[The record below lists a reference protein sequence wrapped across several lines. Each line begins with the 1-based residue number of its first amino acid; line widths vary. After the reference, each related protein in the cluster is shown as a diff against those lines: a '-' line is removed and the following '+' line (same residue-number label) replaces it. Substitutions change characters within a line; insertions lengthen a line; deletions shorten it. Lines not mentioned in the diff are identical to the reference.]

1 MNNGFFAVILIIIIL
16 VFGGVM
22 YYATDLNP
30 QGIGLSDVEDNNISN
45 VNNSNNM
52 GLNNSSTNINT
63 NTSNKTVVAI
73 QSGPA
78 HASEGSKIDITWA
91 VKNDANSTI
100 TNVKAI
106 DQNFDYDFGSLAPGE
121 SKSVNYTLYIP
132 TINDLKSAGFDVNDD
147 IMDEFLIG
155 GFGLSYSMNG
165 QDYTIKSNDITIILK

>member
-1 MNNGFFAVILIIIIL
+1 MNNGFFAGIIIIIII

-22 YYATDLNP
+22 FFVTDLSP
-30 QGIGLSDVEDNNISN
+30 QDISWTDVENNIDNNTDID
-45 VNNSNNM
+45 
-52 GLNNSSTNINT
+52 LNNSDINE
-63 NTSNKTVVAI
+63 TSFNKTVVAI

-78 HASEGSKIDITWA
+78 HAKEGSKVLITWA
-91 VKNDANSTI
+91 VKNDENSTI

-147 IMDEFLIG
+147 SDWNEFFIG
-155 GFGLSYSMNG
+155 GFRLSYSMDG
-165 QDYTIKSNDITIILK
+165 KDYSINSNNLTIILK

>member
-1 MNNGFFAVILIIIIL
+1 MNNGFFAIILIIIIL

-22 YYATDLNP
+22 YYAADLNP
-30 QGIGLSDVEDNNISN
+30 QSIGLSDVEDNNISN

-52 GLNNSSTNINT
+52 GLNNSNTNT
-63 NTSNKTVVAI
+63 NTSNKTVVTI

-106 DQNFDYDFGSLAPGE
+106 DQNFDYDFGNLAP
-121 SKSVNYTLYIP
+121 VNL
-132 TINDLKSAGFDVNDD
+132 NQL
-147 IMDEFLIG
+147 
-155 GFGLSYSMNG
+155 
-165 QDYTIKSNDITIILK
+165 IILFIFLL

>member
-1 MNNGFFAVILIIIIL
+1 MNNGFFAGIIIIIII

-22 YYATDLNP
+22 FFVT
-30 QGIGLSDVEDNNISN
+30 GLSPQDINLTDVEDDIDNNTDI
-45 VNNSNNM
+45 
-52 GLNNSSTNINT
+52 GLNNSDINKT
-63 NTSNKTVVAI
+63 SSNKTVVAI

-106 DQNFDYDFGSLAPGE
+106 DQNFDYNFGSLAPGE

-147 IMDEFLIG
+147 SMDEFLIG
-155 GFGLSYSMNG
+155 GFGLSYSMDG